1 MSETAAPTALGR
13 YQIAEE
19 LGSGA
24 MGVVYLGVD
33 PVIARPVAIKVIKES
48 EHMTPSEVEQF
59 HARFRHE
66 AEAAG
71 RLSHPDIVQIFDIGP
86 NYLVMEYIEGRP
98 LSDVLREGARLSVKQ
113 IVSLLQRAADAID
126 YAHRSGIVHR
136 DIKPGNI
143 MLVGAGLKVMDFGVA
158 RLDNSNLTAAGAVV
172 GSIRYMAPE
181 QMLGEKV
188 DGRADIFSLAAVAY
202 ELLTAQPP
210 FPGKTITEV
219 VSRVVRGGHIPAS
232 LAAPQLPKAFDRV
245 FARAFAKSADERYAR
260 ALDFA
265 RDIADV
271 AKPVLELQIEHRP
284 QSEIP
289 TETDGTAV
297 EDTARTSTSAGAAPH
312 SSADETLAMSAP
324 TPARP
329 AEPDTLDM
337 PSPVPAPTP
346 APPPPRATPETAKTV
361 IMDAPRTRREGV
373 LMVESDPPGANVF
386 LDGVRVGSAPIPD
399 LQVKFGPHELRLE
412 APDCEPAQLQVEL
425 RAERPLRALTVS
437 LAPARPKDGTIRAGQ
452 FTAFGPDVLPPC
464 RVAGS
469 LPAYPP
475 GARERGLS
483 GTATVEVWIGEKGEV
498 MDLAIVE
505 SAGAI
510 LDGALLDAVSQ
521 WRFTPARVRGV
532 PVSVRLTVQHH
543 FRP

>member
-1 MSETAAPTALGR
+1 MPESAAPTELGR

-33 PVIARPVAIKVIKES
+33 PVIARPVAIKVVKQS
-48 EHMTPSEVEQF
+48 EHMTDSEVEQF

-71 RLSHPDIVQIFDIGP
+71 RLSHPDIVQVYDVGP
-86 NYLVMEYIEGRP
+86 NYMVMEYIEGKP
-98 LSDVLREGARLSVKQ
+98 LSSLLREGARLSVRQ
-113 IVSLLQRAADAID
+113 IVALVQRAADAID
-126 YAHRSGIVHR
+126 YAHRNGIVHR

-143 MLVGAGLKVMDFGVA
+143 MLVGSGLKVMDFGVA
-158 RLDNSNLTAAGAVV
+158 RLDDSNLTAAGSVV
-172 GSIRYMAPE
+172 GSVRYMAPE

-188 DGRADIFSLAAVAY
+188 DGRADVFSLAAVAY

-232 LAAPQLPKAFDRV
+232 LAAPQLPKALDRI
-245 FARAFAKSADERYAR
+245 FARAFTRDTAERYPR

-265 RDIADV
+265 RDLAD
-271 AKPVLELQIEHRP
+271 ALKPVLELLVDHRA
-284 QSEIP
+284 QAEIP

-297 EDTARTSTSAGAAPH
+297 EDAERTSTAPGGLPHPAAAGAA
-312 SSADETLAMSAP
+312 DETVVMRA
-324 TPARP
+324 P
-329 AEPDTLDM
+329 AEEP
-337 PSPVPAPTP
+337 PAP
-346 APPPPRATPETAKTV
+346 APRPPTPETAKTV
-361 IMDAPRTRREGV
+361 IMDLKQVRRDGGV
-373 LMVESDPPGANVF
+373 VMLESDPPGASVF
-386 LDGVRVGSAPIPD
+386 LDGTRVGVTPLPELQAP
-399 LQVKFGPHELRLE
+399 FGVHEVRIEAPRREPATLRLE
-412 APDCEPAQLQVEL
+412 LSP
-425 RAERPLRALTVS
+425 ERPLRALTVS
-437 LAPARPKDGTIRAGQ
+437 LAPEHPRDGSVRPGQ
-452 FTAFGPDVLPPC
+452 LTAFGPEVTPPC
-464 RVAGS
+464 RVSGT

-483 GTATVEVWIGEKGEV
+483 GSPTLEVWIGEKGEV
-498 MDLAIVE
+498 MDLAVVE
-505 SAGAI
+505 SAGSV

-532 PVSVRLTVQHH
+532 PVSVRLLVQHH